1 MIFGLA
7 SEWIGEHVRGPERYA
22 TNLIRHV
29 VRVDTD
35 NRFVVFLTPRG
46 ARGLCDLADS
56 RVSLRSTPVNSRW
69 YYVPFGLPLAV
80 LRTSVDLLHAIFS
93 VVPWCPGK
101 RVVLTVHDVSPSVH
115 PEFFPPKLRHRYN
128 WLLARGVARADSIIV

>member
-1 MIFGLA
+1 MGGFALVHLIALAFYAPHSRWSQPSQSHQLPSTREGMIFGLA
-7 SEWIGEHVRGPERYA
+7 SEWIGEHVGGPERYA

-69 YYVPFGLPLAV
+69 YYVRFGFPLAGM
-80 LRTSVDLLHAIFS
+80 S
-93 VVPWCPGK
+93 
-101 RVVLTVHDVSPSVH
+101 
-115 PEFFPPKLRHRYN
+115 
-128 WLLARGVARADSIIV
+128 